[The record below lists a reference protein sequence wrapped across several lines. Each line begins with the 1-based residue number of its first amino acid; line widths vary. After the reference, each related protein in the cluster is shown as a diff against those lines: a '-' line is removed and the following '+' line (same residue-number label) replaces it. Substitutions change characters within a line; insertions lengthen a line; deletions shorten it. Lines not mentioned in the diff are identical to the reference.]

1 MGGYKNLSIFVYI
14 WVDFFNITSFGR
26 TAIFFGHLLIIN
38 YYKQTAKEVMNLI
51 SNLKLQRVIRD
62 KTQYEVADAI
72 GIKQSYLSLLENKQ
86 AVLTPE
92 LLKKLS
98 EYYKVEQKELI

>member
-1 MGGYKNLSIFVYI
+1 
-14 WVDFFNITSFGR
+14 
-26 TAIFFGHLLIIN
+26 
-38 YYKQTAKEVMNLI
+38 MNLI

-72 GIKQSYLSLLENKQ
+72 GIRQSYLSLLENKQ

-98 EYYKVEQKELI
+98 EYYGVEQKELI

>member
-1 MGGYKNLSIFVYI
+1 
-14 WVDFFNITSFGR
+14 
-26 TAIFFGHLLIIN
+26 
-38 YYKQTAKEVMNLI
+38 MNLI

>member
-1 MGGYKNLSIFVYI
+1 MLTQLK
-14 WVDFFNITSFGR
+14 
-26 TAIFFGHLLIIN
+26 IIRMQKGL
-38 YYKQTAKEVMNLI
+38 KQY
-51 SNLKLQRVIRD
+51 D
-62 KTQYEVADAI
+62 VASVLGLD
-72 GIKQSYLSLLENKQ
+72 QSYLSKLENKQ